1 MTTKDSSS
9 IDVLCNHLNQLIGDV
24 SAKNLFTGYGIF
36 YKKIDMFAIW
46 LNGKLYLRAEDE
58 LVQKLED
65 LGCTQFTS
73 IDFNKRLILLDYY
86 QLTERILADNKALR
100 NLIYLSIIQVKNNRI
115 DKELAK
121 ANRLKDLPN
130 LTIKHERALKKV
142 GINDVETLREHGA
155 IQAMIML
162 KKAGI
167 DATEDFYW
175 KLVGALE
182 NRHFLSYS
190 DEERQKKLDK
200 FNECL
205 AENGF
210 RRCKKKKSKE
220 DK

>member
-73 IDFNKRLILLDYY
+73 IDFNKRFILLDYY

-130 LTIKHERALKKV
+130 LTIKH
-142 GINDVETLREHGA
+142 
-155 IQAMIML
+155 
-162 KKAGI
+162 
-167 DATEDFYW
+167 ATEDFYW

>member
-1 MTTKDSSS
+1 M
-9 IDVLCNHLNQLIGDV
+9 
-24 SAKNLFTGYGIF
+24 
-36 YKKIDMFAIW
+36 
-46 LNGKLYLRAEDE
+46 
-58 LVQKLED
+58 
-65 LGCTQFTS
+65 
-73 IDFNKRLILLDYY
+73 
-86 QLTERILADNKALR
+86 
-100 NLIYLSIIQVKNNRI
+100 
-115 DKELAK
+115 
-121 ANRLKDLPN
+121 
-130 LTIKHERALKKV
+130 KKV